1 VATPAQCA
9 ASRANSLHSTGPVTG
24 EGKQASSQNAITFGL
39 FTQND
44 YVRPGEE
51 DEYARFCDAFRRDFN
66 PEGAAE
72 ETLATLIVSA
82 SWRIRRCAL
91 VEAGLAPESDLDPM
105 QNDSCSGLQNSVD
118 RARSR
123 AFNLFHRAMA
133 DLRRLQTDK
142 RIRFELLHD
151 SEGNTPD
158 LTDYRAVTRTLCDH
172 ATQILRAK
180 KIHGLDSMK
189 ELLDHIAPPPSIQAH
204 QDLSSRFAGNE
215 KHHGSS
221 GSFCNGALVVPRNA
235 PCPCD
240 SGEKYKRCCG
250 KNAPPILHKAAA

>member
-1 VATPAQCA
+1 MATSAQSA
-9 ASRANSLHSTGPVTG
+9 TSRANSLQSTGPVTE
-24 EGKQASSQNAITFGL
+24 EGKQTSSRNAITCGL
-39 FTQND
+39 FTQNE

-51 DEYARFCDAFRRDFN
+51 DEFARFCLAFRNDLN

-72 ETLATLIVSA
+72 ETLATVMVSA

-91 VEAGLAPESDLDPM
+91 VETGLAPASDLDPM
-105 QNDSCSGLQNSVD
+105 QDDSCSSLQNSVD

-142 RIRFELLHD
+142 RIRLELSDEPDDNL
-151 SEGNTPD
+151 PD
-158 LTDYRAVTRTLCDH
+158 LTDYRSVTRALCDN

-189 ELLDHIAPPPSIQAH
+189 DLLDYTAPPSASIC
-204 QDLSSRFAGNE
+204 NE
-215 KHHGSS
+215 
-221 GSFCNGALVVPRNA
+221 APAVPRNA
-235 PCPCD
+235 LCPCG

-250 KNAPPILHKAAA
+250 ENAPPVLQHVGRGFGPAAGLPVGADHVPMPV

>member
-1 VATPAQCA
+1 MATPAQSI
-9 ASRANSLHSTGPVTG
+9 ASRANSLQSTGPVTE

-51 DEYARFCDAFRRDFN
+51 DEYARLRDAFSSDFN

-91 VEAGLAPESDLDPM
+91 VEAGLSPASDLDPM
-105 QNDSCSGLQNSVD
+105 QDDSCSGLQDSVD

-133 DLRRLQTDK
+133 GLRRLQTDK
-142 RIRFELLHD
+142 RIRVELSDEPD
-151 SEGNTPD
+151 SNTPD
-158 LTDYRAVTRTLCDH
+158 LTDYRAVTRALCDN

-180 KIHGLDSMK
+180 KIHGIDSMK
-189 ELLDHIAPPPSIQAH
+189 GLLGYATPSPA
-204 QDLSSRFAGNE
+204 
-215 KHHGSS
+215 
-221 GSFCNGALVVPRNA
+221 SFCNEAPAVPRNA
-235 PCPCD
+235 RCPCG
-240 SGEKYKRCCG
+240 SGEKHKRCCG
-250 KNAPPILHKAAA
+250 RNAPPVLQKAAA

>member
-1 VATPAQCA
+1 VATPVQSA
-9 ASRANSLHSTGPVTG
+9 ASRANSLQSTGAVTE
-24 EGKQASSQNAITFGL
+24 EGRQASSRNAITFGL
-39 FTQND
+39 FTQNE

-51 DEYARFCDAFRRDFN
+51 DEYARFCLAFRHDLN

-72 ETLATLIVSA
+72 ETLVTVMVSA

-91 VEAGLAPESDLDPM
+91 VEAGLAPASDLDPM
-105 QNDSCSGLQNSVD
+105 QDDSCSSLQNSVD

-142 RIRFELLHD
+142 RIRFELSD
-151 SEGNTPD
+151 EPDGNTPD
-158 LTDYRAVTRTLCDH
+158 LTDYRSVTRALCDN

-180 KIHGLDSMK
+180 KILDYAT
-189 ELLDHIAPPPSIQAH
+189 APPSA
-204 QDLSSRFAGNE
+204 
-215 KHHGSS
+215 
-221 GSFCNGALVVPRNA
+221 SFCNEAPAVPRNA
-235 PCPCD
+235 PCPCG

-250 KNAPPILHKAAA
+250 KNAPPVLA

>member
-1 VATPAQCA
+1 VATPAQSA
-9 ASRANSLHSTGPVTG
+9 ASRANSLHSTGAVTE

-39 FTQND
+39 FTQHE

-51 DEYARFCDAFRRDFN
+51 DEYARFCLAFRRDLN

-72 ETLATLIVSA
+72 ETLATLMVSA

-91 VEAGLAPESDLDPM
+91 VEAGLAPASDLDPM
-105 QNDSCSGLQNSVD
+105 QDDSCSTLQASVD

-123 AFNLFHRAMA
+123 AFNLLHRAMA

-142 RIRFELLHD
+142 RIRLELSDGDL
-151 SEGNTPD
+151 PD
-158 LTDYRAVTRTLCDH
+158 LTDYRAVTRALCDN

-189 ELLDHIAPPPSIQAH
+189 DLLDHTTSPPSA
-204 QDLSSRFAGNE
+204 
-215 KHHGSS
+215 
-221 GSFCNGALVVPRNA
+221 SFCNEAPAVPRNA
-235 PCPCD
+235 PCPCG

-250 KNAPPILHKAAA
+250 KNAPPVLQNAA

>member
-1 VATPAQCA
+1 MMATPAQSA
-9 ASRANSLHSTGPVTG
+9 ASRANSLQSTGAVTE
-24 EGKQASSQNAITFGL
+24 EGRQASSQNAITCGL
-39 FTQND
+39 FTQNE

-51 DEYARFCDAFRRDFN
+51 DEYTRFSDAFRLDLN

-72 ETLATLIVSA
+72 ETLATLMVSA

-91 VEAGLAPESDLDPM
+91 VEAGLAPASDLDPM
-105 QNDSCSGLQNSVD
+105 QDDSCSSLQNSVD

-142 RIRFELLHD
+142 RIRFELSD
-151 SEGNTPD
+151 AVDGNLPD
-158 LTDYRAVTRTLCDH
+158 LTDYRAVTRALCDN

-180 KIHGLDSMK
+180 KIHGPDSMSASMK
-189 ELLDHIAPPPSIQAH
+189 QFLDHTAPPSAAAAAPA
-204 QDLSSRFAGNE
+204 
-215 KHHGSS
+215 
-221 GSFCNGALVVPRNA
+221 SFCNEAPGVPRNVPRNA
-235 PCPCD
+235 LCPCG

-250 KNAPPILHKAAA
+250 ENAPPVLQKAAA